1 MAAAPISTAP
11 SFPPDS
17 APLSQTARITNTFIA
32 PSKTF
37 TDLRRSASWWV
48 PWLLMAIVGLFFV
61 YAMDRQVTFEQ
72 IARNEV
78 ARNPKAVEQMDK
90 LTAEQRATQMHFA
103 TTLTRNISY
112 ATPVIQLIAFV
123 VIAGVLMGTF
133 NLAAGASVPFK
144 AMLAIVVYGSL
155 PSIISGLLG
164 IVSLF
169 AGVDPAGFNVRNPV
183 ATNPAYFMDPS
194 GNKFLYSMASALD
207 VFVLW
212 SIVLMGI
219 GIACNSKV
227 KRGTAIGIILGLYL
241 VYKMAGAA
249 F

>member
-1 MAAAPISTAP
+1 MAAAPISAAP
-11 SFPPDS
+11 SIPPES
-17 APLSQTARITNTFIA
+17 APLSQAARIANTFIA

-78 ARNPKAVEQMDK
+78 ARNPKTVEQLDK
-90 LTAEQRATQMHFA
+90 LTPEQRAKQMSFA
-103 TTLTRNISY
+103 TSLTRDISY
-112 ATPVIQLIAFV
+112 ATPAVQLIAFV
-123 VIAGVLMGTF
+123 VIAGVLIGTF
-133 NLAAGASVPFK
+133 NLAAGASISFK
-144 AMLAIVVYGSL
+144 TMLAIVIYGSL

-164 IVSLF
+164 VVSLF

-194 GNKFLYSMASALD
+194 GSKFLYSMASALD

-212 SIVLMGI
+212 SVVLMGI

-227 KRGTAIGIILGLYL
+227 KRGTAIGLILAWYL

>member
-1 MAAAPISTAP
+1 MAAAPISAP
-11 SFPPDS
+11 GIPPES
-17 APLSQTARITNTFIA
+17 APLSQAGRITNTFIA

-78 ARNPKAVEQMDK
+78 ARNPKTVEQLDK
-90 LTAEQRATQMHFA
+90 LTPEQRAKQMSFA
-103 TTLTRNISY
+103 TSLTRDISY
-112 ATPVIQLIAFV
+112 ATPAVQLIAFV

-144 AMLAIVVYGSL
+144 TMLAIVIYGSL
-155 PSIISGLLG
+155 PSIISGALG

-183 ATNPAYFMDPS
+183 ATNPAYIMDPS
-194 GNKFLYSMASALD
+194 GSKLLYSMASMLD
-207 VFVLW
+207 VFVIW

-219 GIACNSKV
+219 GVACNSKV
-227 KRGTAIGIILGLYL
+227 KRGTAIGIILAWYV